1 MNSNIRKV
9 KIYEK
14 INFNGGTMGVGKS
27 TLAQSLMTKLPSAVY
42 LDGDWCW
49 YTKPWILNEET
60 RKIVILNVEDM
71 LRRFIESKSYETIIF
86 TWILYDNAIIKEITD
101 ALPMEKV
108 KFYNISLIAD
118 EKTIVE
124 RLERDIEA
132 GLRPLI
138 VIPRSKERLKH
149 FKNVSSIHVDTKEKT
164 KEEVLNEVLNLV
176 K

>member
-1 MNSNIRKV
+1 MKKLIF
-9 KIYEK
+9 I
-14 INFNGGTMGVGKS
+14 GGTMGVGKS

-124 RLERDIEA
+124 RLERDIEV

>member
-1 MNSNIRKV
+1 MKKLIF
-9 KIYEK
+9 I
-14 INFNGGTMGVGKS
+14 GGTMGVGKT
-27 TLAQSLMTKLPSAVY
+27 TLAKSLMTKLTSAVY

-49 YTKPWILNEET
+49 YTNPWILNEET
-60 RKIVILNVEDM
+60 RKIVILNAEDM

-108 KFYNISLIAD
+108 EFYNISLVAD
-118 EKTIVE
+118 EKTIVK
-124 RLERDIEA
+124 RLERDIDA

-149 FKNVSSIHVDTKEKT
+149 YKDVSSLHVDTTDKT
-164 KEEVLNEVLNLV
+164 KEGVLNEVLKIV

>member
-1 MNSNIRKV
+1 MKQLFSP
-9 KIYEK
+9 
-14 INFNGGTMGVGKS
+14 G
-27 TLAQSLMTKLPSAVY
+27 
-42 LDGDWCW
+42 
-49 YTKPWILNEET
+49 
-60 RKIVILNVEDM
+60 
-71 LRRFIESKSYETIIF
+71 
-86 TWILYDNAIIKEITD
+86 ILYDNAIIKEITD
-101 ALPMEKV
+101 ALPMKKV

-124 RLERDIEA
+124 RLERDIEE

-149 FKNVSSIHVDTKEKT
+149 FKNISSIHVDTKEKT